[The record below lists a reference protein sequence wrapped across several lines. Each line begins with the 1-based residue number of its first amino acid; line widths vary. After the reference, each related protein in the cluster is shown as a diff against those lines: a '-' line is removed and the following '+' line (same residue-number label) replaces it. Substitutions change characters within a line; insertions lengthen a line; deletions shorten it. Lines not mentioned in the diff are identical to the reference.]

1 MYKMKISHI
10 TYRIF
15 IVLIFLGFNTRLYA
29 TNESLRIGKDVDI
42 SSILAKENMHYI
54 IQYDY
59 DLKGKT
65 VIIGANSVVEFQGG
79 KIKNCRIGG
88 ESITFCGVVKLESVT
103 LTNNCLKDKNYFL
116 DWFDDVVG
124 AFEMLASL
132 PNQKSI
138 VFGNHSYYIK
148 GNRRI
153 VLKEPILLTGRE
165 NTTITI
171 DGKLQIVQNANL
183 AIDNIIFS
191 WVTPNKEPFI
201 IGFNSHSTRFSNI
214 GWKNGGTMCV
224 MGSENEKAFN
234 LKIEN
239 SRTLALADIGA
250 PFIELRNGAGF
261 YWKTFDEIHYVNQ
274 SLATPEVDY
283 TRKSRMNVKEGTDVI
298 DITGSWDTGDICF
311 FAEKVYDAIRVS
323 SKSKSRITVQNINV
337 HDCMFDFCRGCG
349 IRVNSD
355 FTTLT
360 GWKIVNNYIGSWEDA
375 AISVSGK
382 SGTYFIES
390 IIDKTF
396 VPYTGTYGFFFNTL
410 NSSISKCK
418 FTNNIFLKISRL
430 SDKSY
435 YPAMYFTFID
445 NCQITG
451 NTAKLDN
458 SMSQLNWAV
467 LGELRAMHSYGSNIV
482 SENIFNSINW
492 DPLGLG
498 RDRDEVQIGNKSLL
512 TNNHVVQVNDN
523 CRTYQQV
530 FALPTDF
537 WGIPKSNE
545 ETLNPFA
552 CKIQLFFSNPEAING
567 LTLNKVKIPIV
578 NNLELGPNDT
588 FSISYSENPKIIVR
602 VLN

>member
-1 MYKMKISHI
+1 MMCL
-10 TYRIF
+10 
-15 IVLIFLGFNTRLYA
+15 VVNTRLYA
-29 TNESLRIGKDVDI
+29 SNKSFYVSEDAVLSSALANEHT
-42 SSILAKENMHYI
+42 HYI
-54 IQYDY
+54 IQSDY
-59 DLKGKT
+59 DLRGGT
-65 VIIGANSVVEFQGG
+65 IIIGNNSIVEFQGG
-79 KIKNCRIGG
+79 KIKNGRIGG
-88 ESITFCGVVKLESVT
+88 ESLTFCGDVKFENIVF
-103 LTNNCLKDKNYFL
+103 TNNCLKDKNYFI
-116 DWFDDVVG
+116 DWFDDIVE
-124 AFEMLASL
+124 AWEMLTTLS
-132 PNQKSI
+132 NNKTI
-138 VFGNHSYYIK
+138 IFGNHSYYLK
-148 GNRRI
+148 GSSRI
-153 VLKEPILLTGRE
+153 VLKEPLLLKGSE
-165 NTTITI
+165 STTIII
-171 DGKLQIVQNANL
+171 DGKLQIVQNADL
-183 AIDNIIFS
+183 VIDNISFS
-191 WVTPNKEPFI
+191 WVTANKEPFVTAL
-201 IGFNSHSTRFSNI
+201 SSYSTKFSNI

-224 MGSENEKAFN
+224 MGSDNEKAFN
-234 LKIEN
+234 LEIEN
-239 SRTLALADIGA
+239 SKELALADIGV

-261 YWKTFDEIHYVNQ
+261 YWRTFDEIHHVNQ
-274 SLATPEVDY
+274 NLATPEVDY
-283 TRKSRMNVKEGTDVI
+283 TRNSRMNIKVGTDVI

-382 SGTYFIES
+382 SGTYFVES

-430 SDKSY
+430 NYKSF
-435 YPAMYFTFID
+435 YPAMYFMFID

-458 SMSQLNWAV
+458 SMSKLNWGV
-467 LGELRAMHSYGSNIV
+467 LGELRVMHSYGSNIV
-482 SENIFNSINW
+482 SDNIFNSINW
-492 DPLGLG
+492 DPIGLG
-498 RDRDEVQIGNKSLL
+498 RDRDDVKIGHKSLL
-512 TNNHVVQVNDN
+512 TNNHVVLINDN
-523 CRTYQQV
+523 CRTYQKV
-530 FALPTDF
+530 FTLPTDF
-537 WGIPKSNE
+537 WDTPKSNE
-545 ETLNPFA
+545 ENLNPFA
-552 CKIQLFFSNPEAING
+552 CKIQLFFSNIEAING

-588 FSISYSENPKIIVR
+588 FSISYSSNPKIIVR